1 MLPAWS
7 FHKKPLMDHVPL
19 YKTSNDEIVTQ
30 YTMTDL
36 EKVGL
41 IKFDFLGLKTLTMI
55 HDAVRLVH
63 SSQSANAQLDINN
76 LPLDDPDTFALL
88 SSGKTP
94 GIFQLES
101 SGMRNLL
108 VKIQPE
114 TFEDL
119 IAILALYRPGPLES
133 GMVDDFIKR
142 KTRCLTNRL

>member
-1 MLPAWS
+1 
-7 FHKKPLMDHVPL
+7 
-19 YKTSNDEIVTQ
+19 
-30 YTMTDL
+30 
-36 EKVGL
+36 
-41 IKFDFLGLKTLTMI
+41 MI

-63 SSQSANAQLDINN
+63 SAQSADAQLDIHN

-108 VKIQPE
+108 VKIKPE

-119 IAILALYRPGPLES
+119 IAFSPYTDQAH
-133 GMVDDFIKR
+133 
-142 KTRCLTNRL
+142 